1 MTLTQ
6 LSYVLAVAK
15 HKHFGLA
22 AESTFVT
29 QPTLSMQIQK
39 LEEELGIEIFDRAKQ
54 PIEPTAVGSL
64 IIEQAQIAIA
74 EAQKIPDLAVSTQ
87 QKVEGILT
95 LGVIPTLAPTV
106 LPLFIRDFIAKYP
119 KLEVAIEEVRTQD
132 IITRIREGSLD
143 IGLLVTPLHEAGIVE
158 HPIFQ
163 EPFVV
168 YAADDHAL
176 YKSKK
181 IDSKQLSADD
191 VWLLNEGHC
200 FREQVMNL
208 CAARKKTTHG
218 AGHLRFES
226 GNLETLRKMVDQNG
240 GYTLLPLL
248 VSQDLHEP
256 EQKKRIK
263 LFDSPVPT
271 REVSIVHHK
280 LYPKRAVTTALI
292 EEIRAH
298 LPADVL
304 KLKPGSIRRVGLR

>member
-22 AESTFVT
+22 AEASFVT

-39 LEEELGIEIFDRAKQ
+39 LEEDLGIQIFDRSRQ

-64 IIEQAQIAIA
+64 IIEQARIALA
-74 EAQKIPDLAVSTQ
+74 EAQKIPDLATSTQ
-87 QKVEGILT
+87 QKVEGSLK

-106 LPLFIRDFIAKYP
+106 LPLFIRDFITKYP
-119 KLEVAIEEVRTQD
+119 KLHIAIEEVRTQD
-132 IITRIREGSLD
+132 IIERIRDGSLD
-143 IGLLVTPLHEAGIVE
+143 IGLLVTPLHESGIVE

-168 YAADDHAL
+168 YAADDHPL
-176 YKSKK
+176 FKIKK
-181 IDSKQLSADD
+181 VDPKQLSVDD
-191 VWLLNEGHC
+191 VWLLSEGHC

-208 CAARKKTTHG
+208 CATRRKTSQG

-248 VSQDLHEP
+248 VSQDLHET

-263 LFDSPVPT
+263 PFDSPVPT

-280 LYPKRAVTTALI
+280 LYPKHAITKALV
-292 EEIRAH
+292 EEIRSH
-298 LPADVL
+298 LPSDVL